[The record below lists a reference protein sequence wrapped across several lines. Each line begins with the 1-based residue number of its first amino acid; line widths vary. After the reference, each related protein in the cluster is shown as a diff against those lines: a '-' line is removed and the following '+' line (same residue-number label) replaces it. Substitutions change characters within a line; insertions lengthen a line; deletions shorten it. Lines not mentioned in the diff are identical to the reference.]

1 MMLYIFNVPL
11 VEGKSATR
19 HGPERVVYAAGRM
32 GTIFYEKRA
41 RQDDFAAGS
50 ALIAFSFPLPDMFLD
65 SGRVKETEKKAPE
78 LTFQP
83 LSHLENP
90 QKPVGEHPFPPVFLS
105 VNKRLPVWASG

>member
-1 MMLYIFNVPL
+1 MMLYIFDVPL
-11 VEGKSATR
+11 VEGESATR

-32 GTIFYEKRA
+32 RTIFDEKRA

-50 ALIAFSFPLPDMFLD
+50 ALIAFSFPLPDTFLD
-65 SGRVKETEKKAPE
+65 SGRVKETEKKSPE
-78 LTFQP
+78 LSFQAIAN
-83 LSHLENP
+83 LENP